1 MPIDAAAL
9 AKLETVLT
17 AAVKACLGLPADD
30 RVGFIAR
37 YSVSFSFGHYSVHK
51 TSRVPFK
58 YLGPL
63 YMMK

>member
-37 YSVSFSFGHYSVHK
+37 YVQLTPGRRSCDWLTG
-51 TSRVPFK
+51 
-58 YLGPL
+58 
-63 YMMK
+63 